1 MFGFKDPTR
10 VINVIDDTSS
20 LIEAKA
26 VEHERVLAS
35 TDLLAEA
42 RKRVADVLR
51 PEVSGISVAEL
62 ERGAADVRAKVT
74 DLASEAVNQ
83 MRQRGLAGRGPVIP
97 DPLAHT
103 LVQQVLDWQFG
114 AGALETLFREPDV
127 EDIVI
132 NSSRA
137 TNDDDTGALEMW
149 TYRQS
154 GKRRESI
161 SLTLE
166 ELREI
171 INRNAGYQG
180 RALNPITP
188 ILNAQMKNGLGRG
201 ARINA
206 ILSPACDPHIS
217 VTIRVHRL
225 VARTFNDLV
234 KLGTLS
240 VSAASWLWLCVQA
253 GLSMVVGGATSSGKT
268 NFLNALAGVM
278 PAHLRCVVIE
288 DTRELELSVADKVYL
303 TTVQNAEGLRA
314 ITQRQLVANA
324 LRMRPDRIILG
335 EVRDAAAWDA
345 VKACNTGHDGTLLSL
360 HAEDAPG
367 ALIRLTQLCG
377 EAPETANIPAQMLHE
392 IIASAFQCVVF
403 MERRR
408 LSDGS
413 YRRTV
418 TQINEVNGYVSDGL
432 TVQKPLF
439 LFEGG
444 ELSWSN
450 QWPHDRLKRHIFE
463 AGFSD
468 RDIEAALTGRARL
481 WEVPC

>member
-51 PEVSGISVAEL
+51 PEMSGISVTEL

-240 VSAASWLWLCVQA
+240 VPAASWLWLCVQA

-278 PAHLRCVVIE
+278 PSHLRCVVIE

-324 LRMRPDRIILG
+324 LDR
-335 EVRDAAAWDA
+335 
-345 VKACNTGHDGTLLSL
+345 KS
-360 HAEDAPG
+360 
-367 ALIRLTQLCG
+367 
-377 EAPETANIPAQMLHE
+377 
-392 IIASAFQCVVF
+392 VV
-403 MERRR
+403 
-408 LSDGS
+408 
-413 YRRTV
+413 
-418 TQINEVNGYVSDGL
+418 
-432 TVQKPLF
+432 
-439 LFEGG
+439 
-444 ELSWSN
+444 
-450 QWPHDRLKRHIFE
+450 
-463 AGFSD
+463 
-468 RDIEAALTGRARL
+468 
-481 WEVPC
+481 

>member
-10 VINVIDDTSS
+10 VIPIIDDSSS

-26 VEHERVLAS
+26 VERERALAS

-42 RKRVADVLR
+42 RKRVADLLK
-51 PEVSGISVAEL
+51 PEVSGISVSAL
-62 ERGAADVRAKVT
+62 ERGTEEVRASVT
-74 DLASEAVNQ
+74 DLATDVVNQ

-97 DPLAHT
+97 DALASV
-103 LVQQVLDWQFG
+103 LVQQVLDHQFG
-114 AGALETLFREPDV
+114 AGALEPLFRESDV

-132 NSSRA
+132 NSTPSTESNPSN
-137 TNDDDTGALEMW
+137 TNSDEGRLEIW

-161 SLTLE
+161 ALTSD

-180 RALNPITP
+180 RALNPVTP
-188 ILNAQMKNGLGRG
+188 ILNAQMRNGQGHG

-225 VARTFNDLV
+225 VARRFSDLV

-240 VSAASWLWLCVQA
+240 VPAASWLWLCVQA

-278 PAHLRCVVIE
+278 PAYLRCVVIE
-288 DTRELELSVADKVYL
+288 DTRELELPLADKVYL
-303 TTVQNAEGLRA
+303 TTVQNPDGQRS

-345 VKACNTGHDGTLLSL
+345 VKACNTGHEGTLLSL

-367 ALIRLTQLCG
+367 VLVRLTQLCS
-377 EAPETANIPAQMLHE
+377 EAPETSNIPAQMLRE
-392 IIASAFQCVVF
+392 IIAAAFQCVVF

-408 LSDGS
+408 LANCAGQ
-413 YRRTV
+413 T
-418 TQINEVNGYVSDGL
+418 NGRMSV
-432 TVQKPLF
+432 
-439 LFEGG
+439 
-444 ELSWSN
+444 
-450 QWPHDRLKRHIFE
+450 
-463 AGFSD
+463 
-468 RDIEAALTGRARL
+468 
-481 WEVPC
+481 